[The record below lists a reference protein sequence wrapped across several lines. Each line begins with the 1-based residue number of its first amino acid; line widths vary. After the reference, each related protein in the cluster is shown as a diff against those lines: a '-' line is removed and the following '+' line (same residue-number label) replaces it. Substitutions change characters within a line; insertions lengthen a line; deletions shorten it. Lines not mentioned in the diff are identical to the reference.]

1 MVAIATLVVAA
12 LIGLF
17 GDVIRGCV
25 LLSFLLA
32 IVIAIVVE
40 LIACLMWEEK
50 LILGSVV
57 GLAALGVGIY
67 YLRKYQR
74 KQRREEWEITRYGD
88 ILRDDQ
94 RDDIAQEGER
104 AWLRNEIEGCFC
116 KVYTDYDRQRIK
128 EVEQHIW
135 RLEENEKII
144 RMGKEAWV
152 EDQWRQLD
160 EALEK
165 RDKNERIVFDIWLPR
180 FEREEILDK
189 VRAEKKCKQKKK
201 LFPQAES

>member
-1 MVAIATLVVAA
+1 MSGA
-12 LIGLF
+12 LIL
-17 GDVIRGCV
+17 I
-25 LLSFLLA
+25 LLFLLDGTLGLQGKGCAVIFLLIAIGA
-32 IVIAIVVE
+32 IVAE
-40 LIACLMWEEK
+40 LVAGLMWEEK

-67 YLRKYQR
+67 YLRKY
-74 KQRREEWEITRYGD
+74 KREQWEITRYGD

-94 RDDIAQEGER
+94 RNRIAQEGER
-104 AWLRNEIEGCFC
+104 AWLRNKIERCSC

-128 EVEQHIW
+128 EVGQHIW

-160 EALEK
+160 EALRFRAK
-165 RDKNERIVFDIWLPR
+165 KERIVFDVWIFDHQR
-180 FEREEILDK
+180 DEIRNK
-189 VRAEKKCKQKKK
+189 IKAEM
-201 LFPQAES
+201 S